1 MNPPGV
7 VRPGGSLRRR
17 LAVTVILTT
26 ALVVA
31 VAGAVAWLASAKLR
45 RQGAEAS
52 MRSYAAAMMPRLL
65 ARQWL
70 AQRDGRTVPE
80 LLPQS
85 LPNDTDLW
93 RALVTRDGRVLAHTL
108 PQPPES
114 AWLHALPPADGKS
127 VRREH
132 PILGPVLVLV
142 EAIDLRPLAMRRGDG
157 DRPRRSEGDT
167 PERPQLREGD
177 PAGRRLAERFAAR
190 NEQRTEQRNDAL
202 YTWIEQL
209 DPRLVVIHPLAEI
222 EAETRRQ
229 AWVLIGMWTL
239 ACTLVAAVV
248 LIITGRVL
256 APVRRM
262 TDAIAGITPGSDA
275 QQVAVAGLPLELQP
289 VQARLN
295 DLLARVDAALTREQ
309 QTTANIAH
317 ELRTPL
323 AGLRAKL
330 ELALTKE
337 RDPTEI
343 AALCRQGLG
352 TMTLLQSLIDN
363 LLLLTRLEAG
373 QEKPNVRAVEV
384 AELLASAW
392 ALHQPAAQARR
403 ITLERRLE
411 PALSLITDGDKLRAV
426 FSNLLSNAVAYA
438 PENSMVQVAG
448 HEQGD
453 GRIRLTFTNDGATIS
468 HADTERVFEPFWRG
482 DSARTVER
490 GHCGLGLPL
499 VRRLLTVLGGTVS
512 VSVKGGKFTVL
523 VVLPGDT
530 RPNMARSQNPHV

>member
-1 MNPPGV
+1 MSAAES

-31 VAGAVAWLASAKLR
+31 VAGAVAWFASAKLR

-52 MRSYAAAMMPRLL
+52 MRSYAAAVMPRLL

-70 AQRDGRTVPE
+70 AQRDGRMLPE

-93 RALVTRDGRVLAHTL
+93 RALVTRDGRVLAHSL
-108 PQPPES
+108 PQAPDS
-114 AWLHALPPADGKS
+114 GWVHALPPADGKA

-132 PILGPVLVLV
+132 PTLGPVLVLV

-157 DRPRRSEGDT
+157 DRPRRSETEAGD
-167 PERPQLREGD
+167 RPALREGD

-190 NEQRTEQRNDAL
+190 NEQRNDAL
-202 YTWIEQL
+202 YTWLEEL
-209 DPRLVVIHPLAEI
+209 DPRLVVVYPLAEI
-222 EAETRRQ
+222 EAEARRQ
-229 AWVLIGMWTL
+229 AWVLVGMWLL
-239 ACTLVAAVV
+239 ACTLVTAVV
-248 LIITGRVL
+248 LFITGRVL

-262 TDAIAGITPGSDA
+262 TDAIAGITPGSA
-275 QQVAVAGLPLELQP
+275 TQQVAVAGLPSELQP

-295 DLLARVDAALTREQ
+295 DLLARVDAALAREQ
-309 QTTANIAH
+309 QTTANVAH

-330 ELALTKE
+330 ELALQKE
-337 RDPTEI
+337 RDPAEI

-352 TMTLLQSLIDN
+352 TMTLLQGLIDN

-373 QEKPNVRAVEV
+373 QEKPHAQAVEV
-384 AELLASAW
+384 QEILASTW
-392 ALHQPAAQARR
+392 ALHQPAAMARQ

-438 PENSMVQVAG
+438 TPNSMVQVAG

-453 GRIRLTFTNDGATIS
+453 GRIRLTFTNEGATIS
-468 HADTERVFEPFWRG
+468 HADAERVFEPFWRG
-482 DSARTVER
+482 DNARTVER

-499 VRRLLTVLGGTVS
+499 VRRLVKVLGGTVA
-512 VSVKGGKFTVL
+512 VSVKDGRFSVL
-523 VVLPGDT
+523 VVLPSNVT
-530 RPNMARSQNPHV
+530 

>member
-1 MNPPGV
+1 MNPPRLV
-7 VRPGGSLRRR
+7 QPGGSLRRR

-52 MRSYAAAMMPRLL
+52 MRSYAAAVMPRLL

-70 AQRDGRTVPE
+70 AQRDGRTLPE

-93 RALVTRDGRVLAHTL
+93 RALVTRDGRVLAHSL
-108 PQPPES
+108 PQAPES
-114 AWLHALPPADGKS
+114 AWVHALPSADGKT

-132 PILGPVLVLV
+132 PTLGPVLVLV
-142 EAIDLRPLAMRRGDG
+142 EAIDLRPLAMRRGDS
-157 DRPRRSEGDT
+157 DRPRRGETEATD
-167 PERPQLREGD
+167 RPPPREGD

-190 NEQRTEQRNDAL
+190 NEQRNDAL
-202 YTWIEQL
+202 YTWIEDL

-222 EAETRRQ
+222 EAEARRQ
-229 AWVLIGMWTL
+229 AGVLIGMWVL
-239 ACTLVAAVV
+239 ACALVAAVV
-248 LIITGRVL
+248 LVITGRVL

-262 TDAIAGITPGSDA
+262 TDAIAGITPGSDH
-275 QQVAVAGLPLELQP
+275 QLVAVAGLPLELQP
-289 VQARLN
+289 VQERLN

-337 RDPTEI
+337 RDPAEI

-352 TMTLLQSLIDN
+352 TMTLLQGLIDN

-373 QEKPNVRAVEV
+373 QEKPHVQAVEV
-384 AELLASAW
+384 QELLASAW

-411 PALSLITDGDKLRAV
+411 PALSLITDGDKLRAI

-438 PENSMVQVAG
+438 PENSMVQIAG

-453 GRIRLTFTNDGATIS
+453 GRIRLMFTNEGATIS
-468 HADTERVFEPFWRG
+468 HVDAERVFEPFWRG

-499 VRRLLTVLGGTVS
+499 VRRLVTVLRGNVS
-512 VSVKGGKFTVL
+512 VSVKNGKFTVL
-523 VVLPGDT
+523 VVLP
-530 RPNMARSQNPHV
+530 ASAL

>member
-1 MNPPGV
+1 MTTPSIIQ
-7 VRPGGSLRRR
+7 PGGSLRRR

-31 VAGAVAWLASAKLR
+31 VAGAVAWFASAKLR

-52 MRSYAAAMMPRLL
+52 MRSYAAAVMPRLL

-70 AQRDGRTVPE
+70 AQRDGRTLPE

-108 PQPPES
+108 PQAPES
-114 AWLHALPPADGKS
+114 AWVHALPPADGKA

-132 PILGPVLVLV
+132 PTLGPVLVMV

-157 DRPRRSEGDT
+157 DRPRRSENESTD
-167 PERPQLREGD
+167 RPALREGD
-177 PAGRRLAERFAAR
+177 PAGRRLGERLAA
-190 NEQRTEQRNDAL
+190 RTEQRNDAL
-202 YTWIEQL
+202 YSWIEDL

-222 EAETRRQ
+222 EAEARRQ
-229 AWVLIGMWTL
+229 AWVLISMWVL
-239 ACTLVAAVV
+239 ACALVAAVV

-262 TDAIAGITPGSDA
+262 TDAIAGITPGSDD

-330 ELALTKE
+330 ELALQKE
-337 RDPTEI
+337 RDPAEI
-343 AALCRQGLG
+343 ATLCRQGLG
-352 TMTLLQSLIDN
+352 TMTLLQGLIDN

-373 QEKPNVRAVEV
+373 QEKPNAQAVEV
-384 AELLASAW
+384 QEILASAW
-392 ALHQPAAQARR
+392 ALHQPAALARR

-411 PALSLITDGDKLRAV
+411 PALNLITDGDKLRAV

-438 PENSMVQVAG
+438 PENSMIQVGG

-453 GRIRLTFTNDGATIS
+453 GRIRLSFTNDGATIS
-468 HADTERVFEPFWRG
+468 QADAERVFEPFWRG
-482 DSARTVER
+482 DGARTVER

-499 VRRLLTVLGGTVS
+499 VRRLVTVLRGTVS
-512 VSVKGGKFTVL
+512 VSVKNGKFTVL
-523 VVLPGDT
+523 VVLP
-530 RPNMARSQNPHV
+530 PSSL

>member
-1 MNPPGV
+1 MNSPNV
-7 VRPGGSLRRR
+7 VHPGGSLRRR
-17 LAVTVILTT
+17 LAVTVLLTT
-26 ALVVA
+26 ALVVV
-31 VAGAVAWLASAKLR
+31 VAGAVAWFASAKLR

-52 MRSYAAAMMPRLL
+52 MRSYAAAVMPRLL

-70 AQRDGRTVPE
+70 AQREGRALPE

-108 PQPPES
+108 PQAPDN
-114 AWLHALPPADGKS
+114 AWVHALPPADGKT

-132 PILGPVLVLV
+132 PTLGPVLVLV

-157 DRPRRSEGDT
+157 DRPA
-167 PERPQLREGD
+167 LREGD
-177 PAGRRLAERFAAR
+177 LAGRRLAERFAAR
-190 NEQRTEQRNDAL
+190 NEQRLDQRNDAL
-202 YTWIEQL
+202 YTWIEEL
-209 DPRLVVIHPLAEI
+209 DPRLVVIHPLTEI
-222 EAETRRQ
+222 EAEARRQ
-229 AWVLIGMWTL
+229 AWVLAGMWLL

-262 TDAIAGITPGSDA
+262 TDAIAGITPGSDG
-275 QQVAVAGLPLELQP
+275 QQVAIAGLPSELQP
-289 VQARLN
+289 VQERLN

-330 ELALTKE
+330 ELALQKE
-337 RDPTEI
+337 RDPAEI

-352 TMTLLQSLIDN
+352 TMTLLQGLIDN

-373 QEKPNVRAVEV
+373 QEKPHAQAVEV
-384 AELLASAW
+384 QELLASAW

-403 ITLERRLE
+403 VTLERRLE
-411 PALSLITDGDKLRAV
+411 PALNLITDNDKLRAV
-426 FSNLLSNAVAYA
+426 FSNLLSNAVTYA
-438 PENSMVQVAG
+438 PENSMVQIAG

-468 HADTERVFEPFWRG
+468 HADAERVFEPFWRG
-482 DSARTVER
+482 DTARTVER

-499 VRRLLTVLGGTVS
+499 VRRLVMVLGGTVS

-523 VVLPGDT
+523 VVLPPG
-530 RPNMARSQNPHV
+530 SS

>member
-1 MNPPGV
+1 MNPPSV
-7 VRPGGSLRRR
+7 IQPGGSLRRR

-52 MRSYAAAMMPRLL
+52 MRSYAAAVMPRLL

-70 AQRDGRTVPE
+70 AQRDGRTLPE

-85 LPNDTDLW
+85 LPDDSDLW
-93 RALVTRDGRVLAHTL
+93 RALVTRDGRVLAHSL
-108 PQPPES
+108 PQAPDS
-114 AWLHALPPADGKS
+114 AWVGRLPPADGKA
-127 VRREH
+127 RRVEH
-132 PILGPVLVLV
+132 PTVGAVLVLV
-142 EAIDLRPLAMRRGDG
+142 EAIDLRPLARRGDG
-157 DRPRRSEGDT
+157 DRLRRAETETGDRPAT
-167 PERPQLREGD
+167 REPELP
-177 PAGRRLAERFAAR
+177 GRRLAERLVAR
-190 NEQRTEQRNDAL
+190 NEQRNDAL
-202 YTWIEQL
+202 LAWIEDL

-222 EAETRRQ
+222 EAEARRQ
-229 AWVLIGMWTL
+229 AWVLIGMWVL

-262 TDAIAGITPGSDA
+262 TDAIAGITPGSA
-275 QQVAVAGLPLELQP
+275 GQQVAIVGLPSELQP

-330 ELALTKE
+330 ELALQKE
-337 RDPTEI
+337 RDPAEI

-352 TMTLLQSLIDN
+352 TMTLLQGMIDN

-373 QEKPNVRAVEV
+373 QEKPHVQAVEV
-384 AELLASAW
+384 QELLASAW

-403 ITLERRLE
+403 ITLERLLE
-411 PALSLITDGDKLRAV
+411 PALNLITDSDKLRAV

-468 HADTERVFEPFWRG
+468 HADAERVFEPFWRG
-482 DSARTVER
+482 DTARTVER

-499 VRRLLTVLGGTVS
+499 VRRLVTVLGGTVS
-512 VSVKGGKFTVL
+512 VSVNDERFTVRI
-523 VVLPGDT
+523 VLPPG
-530 RPNMARSQNPHV
+530 SS